1 MGTVPIAATHGAGG
15 SVVAPAVAERLRLA
29 LVDRAI
35 PIALAHEL
43 AGPLEDALAEDAVRQ
58 PGPARPALRLVL
70 DLSRPLRAVPLPPP
84 PVGPDHRAD
93 QTARG
98 PPRASAPGRP

>member
-15 SVVAPAVAERLRLA
+15 SVVAPAVAERLRLP

-43 AGPLEDALAEDAVRQ
+43 AGPLHDALADDELHQ
-58 PGPARPALRLVL
+58 PRLVGRAPRSVL
-70 DLSRPLRAVPLPPP
+70 DMSGLYVGVPVPPP
-84 PVGPDHRAD
+84 HLGAD
-93 QTARG
+93 DPGAPTEGAPPRGAARG
-98 PPRASAPGRP
+98 GA